1 MKAWKAFLKKK
12 RESVKAER
20 KFADTINSL
29 YKNEESEDIQKW
41 ISDWKQSIIVVT
53 DSQLEL
59 LVHRVENLII
69 SSMSA
74 YPADIK
80 ELKST
85 IKSLGKQASKQ
96 DTALTKL

>member
-41 ISDWKQSIIVVT
+41 ISD
-53 DSQLEL
+53 
-59 LVHRVENLII
+59 
-69 SSMSA
+69 
-74 YPADIK
+74 
-80 ELKST
+80 
-85 IKSLGKQASKQ
+85 
-96 DTALTKL
+96 